1 MQTFAYSTSPARNSG
16 ATNRLRSCVS
26 SIPKMNNPI
35 ILWWQKIVGMIG
47 LEPINLSALASKTS
61 VSTNFTTSPFNSES
75 IGLDPNTLAGT
86 IYLAGSPRTPSGLL
100 SIDLA
105 EDGGN
110 EPQTFRFTLLS
121 KQVSEPSDIIFYNW
135 RRVGGIDPL
144 AFRLQLL
151 SRQC

>member
-1 MQTFAYSTSPARNSG
+1 MVSKVMGVVRLELTRTRHKYLKLAWLPITSHPR
-16 ATNRLRSCVS
+16 
-26 SIPKMNNPI
+26 
-35 ILWWQKIVGMIG
+35 
-47 LEPINLSALASKTS
+47 
-61 VSTNFTTSPFNSES
+61 NSES

-121 KQVSEPSDIIFYNW
+121 KQVSEPSDIIFYI
-135 RRVGGIDPL
+135 GGE
-144 AFRLQLL
+144 
-151 SRQC
+151 